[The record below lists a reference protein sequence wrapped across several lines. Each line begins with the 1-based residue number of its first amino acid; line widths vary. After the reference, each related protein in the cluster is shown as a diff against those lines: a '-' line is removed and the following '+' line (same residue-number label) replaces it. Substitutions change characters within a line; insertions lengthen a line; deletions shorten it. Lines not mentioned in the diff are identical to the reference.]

1 MQNNTSASLAIVIP
15 VFNEGKVLPAALKS
29 LQELAVDELIFV
41 DGGSV
46 DNTVSLIQDAGFVCL
61 QSEAGRAKQMNF
73 GTQNTTSD
81 IILYLHIDT
90 TLSSSNILSIKKTYN
105 QGYKSGR
112 FNISLSNK
120 SITYRIISYFI
131 NYRSCLTKVSTGDQ
145 GIFVT
150 REAFAAVGG
159 YPDIPLMEDVLF
171 TKQLRR
177 IGKVACLKDVLVTSS
192 RRWEE
197 HGVFSTVWLMWKL
210 RFLFWLG
217 VSPSKLAKMY
227 RDAR

>member
-1 MQNNTSASLAIVIP
+1 M
-15 VFNEGKVLPAALKS
+15 FNEGKVLPTALKS

-41 DGGSV
+41 DGGSA

-61 QSEAGRAKQMNF
+61 QCEAGRAKQMNL
-73 GTQNTTSD
+73 GTQNTTSY

-90 TLSSSNILSIKKTYN
+90 ALSSSSILNIKKTYN
-105 QGYKSGR
+105 QGCKSGR
-112 FNISLSNK
+112 FNISLSNNGL
-120 SITYRIISYFI
+120 TYCIISYFI
-131 NYRSCLTKVSTGDQ
+131 NIRSCLTKVSTGDQ

-150 REAFAAVGG
+150 REAFDAVGG
-159 YPDIPLMEDVLF
+159 YPDIQLMEDVLF
-171 TKQLRR
+171 TKLLKKYGR
-177 IGKVACLKDVLVTSS
+177 VACLKDKLVTSA
-192 RRWEE
+192 RRWEK
-197 HGVFSTVWLMWKL
+197 HGVFRTVWLMWKL